1 MKGIYNFV
9 IEPVGERYNNV
20 KKIGDKDLILN
31 TKMFTHQFVNR
42 EGLVLETP
50 IINDTGIQKG
60 DIVIVH
66 HNIFRRYQDIRG
78 EEKNGRSYYKDNK
91 YFVFS
96 DQIFLYKRNNIAYP
110 LKGYTFVKPIESND
124 IFNLSKE
131 TELMGI
137 VKHTDSKDFKK
148 GDLVGFKPSSEYEFV
163 VDGERLYR
171 VLTPAITVNYEY
183 QGNEKE
189 YNPSWAQSC

>member
-60 DIVIVH
+60 DIVVVH

-78 EEKNGRSYYKDNK
+78 EEKNSKSYINK
-91 YFVFS
+91 CRFIIY
-96 DQIFLYKRNNIAYP
+96 
-110 LKGYTFVKPIESND
+110 
-124 IFNLSKE
+124 
-131 TELMGI
+131 
-137 VKHTDSKDFKK
+137 
-148 GDLVGFKPSSEYEFV
+148 
-163 VDGERLYR
+163 
-171 VLTPAITVNYEY
+171 
-183 QGNEKE
+183 
-189 YNPSWAQSC
+189 